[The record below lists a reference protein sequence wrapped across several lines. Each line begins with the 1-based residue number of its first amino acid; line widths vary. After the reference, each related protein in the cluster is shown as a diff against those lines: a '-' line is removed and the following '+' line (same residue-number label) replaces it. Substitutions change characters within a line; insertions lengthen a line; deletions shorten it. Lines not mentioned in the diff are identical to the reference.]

1 MTRVLKQGE
10 YTSTVYKLIADGD
23 YKEAA
28 NILETE
34 MKRSGQESR
43 AALSLI
49 GESLLISKFMT
60 FDGFI
65 LFAHI
70 LFSNS
75 E

>member
-49 GESLLISKFMT
+49 GKCIFCWRESIR
-60 FDGFI
+60 FI
-65 LFAHI
+65 LFKK
-70 LFSNS
+70 
-75 E
+75 